1 MIKENILSERKRK
14 RITKT
19 KKYFYQKYDF
29 ELLVLGLLLLG
40 FFLLWERWQIKLI
53 IWDFITKAARTSVNL
68 IRDIAVRI
76 GTVISKVETSDLIGI
91 TLILIALILIMNR
104 TRLRIIQSHPSLSSC
119 SLCEGGLRQTHR
131 KMKHKLLEILLFC
144 KVKCYSCRKC
154 SLDGIAIVTT
164 KKQYS

>member
-1 MIKENILSERKRK
+1 MIKVNILSKRKRK
-14 RITKT
+14 RIYKT
-19 KKYFYQKYDF
+19 KKSFYQNYNF

-40 FFLLWERWQIKLI
+40 FFLLWERWQIKSI
-53 IWDFITKAARTSVNL
+53 VFDFITKSARTSVNL

-91 TLILIALILIMNR
+91 ALILIALILIMNR

-154 SLDGIAIVTT
+154 SLDGIEIVTT

>member
-1 MIKENILSERKRK
+1 MIKENILSERNRK

-19 KKYFYQKYDF
+19 KKSFYRKYDF

-40 FFLLWERWQIKLI
+40 FFLLWERWKIKLI
-53 IWDFITKAARTSVNL
+53 VWDFIAKAARISVNL

-91 TLILIALILIMNR
+91 ALILVALILIMNR

-144 KVKCYSCRKC
+144 KVKRYSCRKC
-154 SLDGIAIVTT
+154 SFDGIAIVTT
-164 KKQYS
+164 EK

>member
-1 MIKENILSERKRK
+1 MNERKQK
-14 RITKT
+14 KITKT
-19 KKYFYQKYDF
+19 KKSFYRKYNF
-29 ELLVLGLLLLG
+29 EFFLGLLLLG
-40 FFLLWERWQIKLI
+40 FFLLWERWEIKLI
-53 IWDFITKAARTSVNL
+53 ILNFITKAARTSVNL

-144 KVKCYSCRKC
+144 KVKCYS
-154 SLDGIAIVTT
+154 
-164 KKQYS
+164 

>member
-1 MIKENILSERKRK
+1 MTKENILSERKQK
-14 RITKT
+14 KITKT
-19 KKYFYQKYDF
+19 KKSFHRKYNF
-29 ELLVLGLLLLG
+29 ELFVLGLLLLG
-40 FFLLWERWQIKLI
+40 FFLLWERWEIKLI
-53 IWDFITKAARTSVNL
+53 ILNFITKAARTSVNL

-76 GTVISKVETSDLIGI
+76 GTVISKMETSDLIGI

-154 SLDGIAIVTT
+154 SLDGIEIVTT

>member
-1 MIKENILSERKRK
+1 MIKVNILSERKRK
-14 RITKT
+14 RIFKT
-19 KKYFYQKYDF
+19 KKSFFHNYNF
-29 ELLVLGLLLLG
+29 ELFVLGLLLLG
-40 FFLLWERWQIKLI
+40 FFLLWERWHIKSIVWDLI
-53 IWDFITKAARTSVNL
+53 TNTARIVVNY
-68 IRDIAVRI
+68 IKDIAVQI
-76 GTVISKVETSDLIGI
+76 GETISKVETSDLIGI
-91 TLILIALILIMNR
+91 ALILIALILIMNR

-154 SLDGIAIVTT
+154 SLDGIEIVTT

>member
-19 KKYFYQKYDF
+19 NYRKYDF
-29 ELLVLGLLLLG
+29 ELLVLGLFLLG
-40 FFLLWERWQIKLI
+40 FFLLWERWEIKLI
-53 IWDFITKAARTSVNL
+53 ILNFITKAARTSVNL

-76 GTVISKVETSDLIGI
+76 DTVISKVETSDLIGI

-131 KMKHKLLEILLFC
+131 KMKLEIG
-144 KVKCYSCRKC
+144 YSRSVFIQVNVSVNTNLCW
-154 SLDGIAIVTT
+154 
-164 KKQYS
+164 

>member
-1 MIKENILSERKRK
+1 MIKENILSERKQK
-14 RITKT
+14 KITKT
-19 KKYFYQKYDF
+19 KKSFYRKNNF
-29 ELLVLGLLLLG
+29 ELFVLGLLLLG

-76 GTVISKVETSDLIGI
+76 GTVISKMETSDLVGI

-131 KMKHKLLEILLFC
+131 KMKHKLLEILLLC
-144 KVKCYSCRKC
+144 KVKRYTCRKC
-154 SLDGIAIVTT
+154 SFEGIALINKT
-164 KKQYS
+164 KPKH

>member
-1 MIKENILSERKRK
+1 MSERKRK
-14 RITKT
+14 RIYKT
-19 KKYFYQKYDF
+19 RKSFYRNYNF
-29 ELLVLGLLLLG
+29 ELLVLGLFLLG
-40 FFLLWERWQIKLI
+40 FFLLWEPWHIKSI
-53 IWDFITKAARTSVNL
+53 IWGLITNTTRILVNL
-68 IRDIAVRI
+68 MSDIAVRI

-144 KVKCYSCRKC
+144 KVKRYSCRKC
-154 SLDGIAIVTT
+154 SFEGIALTNKT
-164 KKQYS
+164 KPKH

>member
-1 MIKENILSERKRK
+1 MIKENILSERNRK

-19 KKYFYQKYDF
+19 KKSFYRKYDF

-40 FFLLWERWQIKLI
+40 FFLLWERWKIKLI
-53 IWDFITKAARTSVNL
+53 VWDFIAKAARISVNL

-91 TLILIALILIMNR
+91 ALILVALILIMNR

-144 KVKCYSCRKC
+144 KVKRYSCRKC
-154 SLDGIAIVTT
+154 SLDGIEIVTT

>member
-19 KKYFYQKYDF
+19 KKSFYRKYDF
-29 ELLVLGLLLLG
+29 ELIVLGLLLSG
-40 FFLLWERWQIKLI
+40 FFLLWERWQIKSI
-53 IWDFITKAARTSVNL
+53 VFGFITKAVRTSVNL
-68 IRDIAVRI
+68 IRDISIRI
-76 GTVISKVETSDLIGI
+76 GAVITKVETSDLIGI
-91 TLILIALILIMNR
+91 ALILIALILIMNR

-164 KKQYS
+164 KK